1 MTNERITLTAGELAE
16 LLKSDGHGS
25 AEVLREYWTREGH
38 GGPTDF
44 AYADQIAWGTPG
56 DFMRAV
62 NLLKEHAHMTDEQ
75 AKGYANLL
83 HHRALGYWPAQH
95 KP

>member
-1 MTNERITLTAGELAE
+1 MINERITLTAGELAE
-16 LLKSDGHGS
+16 LLKSHDQTS

-56 DFMRAV
+56 D
-62 NLLKEHAHMTDEQ
+62 
-75 AKGYANLL
+75 
-83 HHRALGYWPAQH
+83 
-95 KP
+95 